1 MSVEKCEHCGLKL
14 DGKYTRCPNCNAPFD
29 AVVGPTARE
38 IYKETTRNRRYVK
51 KLRRIGASNHEI
63 ANALGIKET
72 DPVLQE

>member
-1 MSVEKCEHCGLKL
+1 MSTNIANKRRSEPAQAGSL
-14 DGKYTRCPNCNAPFD
+14 D

-51 KLRRIGASNHEI
+51 KLRRIGASNYEI